1 MKSNDR
7 VTVICIAFNHEK
19 WIEKALVSVLLQ
31 DYPQKELII
40 VDNGSKDCTPT
51 IIGDWV
57 ANHSEKLPIKVS
69 YKSESEPYCQV
80 FNEVLDKVESPF
92 VIDLSGDDFL
102 YSNHLSHS
110 VYSLRQRQNAAF
122 VFCDAVIMDENG
134 NEKSYYKNEDYK
146 ELKERIFTDD
156 LYEILIRRS
165 CISAPTVV
173 FNVAVLKKVGGYD
186 ATLSYEDFDIQLR
199 LARSYPVVFSDHVGV
214 LKRKHAN
221 SLSASQYQRYRS
233 QMLPSTLRVCEKIR
247 KMNRDAR
254 ENEALSIRILYELKH
269 ALWSANFQVAKGFI
283 LLANE
288 MKIKGAE
295 FRLYKLWFF
304 LRLDISWLY
313 VRLT

>member
-19 WIEKALVSVLLQ
+19 WIKKALVSVLLQ
-31 DYPQKELII
+31 DHPQKELII

-51 IIGDWV
+51 IIRDWV
-57 ANHSEKLPIKVS
+57 AYHSDKLPIKVIF
-69 YKSESEPYCQV
+69 KSKSEPYCQV
-80 FNEVLDKVESPF
+80 FNEVLDNVESPF

-110 VYSLRQRQNAAF
+110 VYRLHQTQDAAF
-122 VFCDAVIMDENG
+122 VFCDAIILDENG
-134 NEKSYYKNEDYK
+134 NEKPYYKDVDYK

-165 CISAPTVV
+165 YISAPTVV
-173 FNVAVLKKVGGYD
+173 FNAAILKKVGGYD
-186 ATLSYEDFDIQLR
+186 MTLSYEDFDIQLR
-199 LARSYPVVFSDHVGV
+199 LARSYPIAFSDHVGV

-221 SLSASQYQRYRS
+221 SLSASQYQRYQS

-247 KMNRDAR
+247 EMNRDAR
-254 ENEALSIRILYELKH
+254 ENGALSIRILYELKH
-269 ALWSANFQVAKGFI
+269 ALWSGNFQVARGFVQ
-283 LLANE
+283 LANQ
-288 MKIKGAE
+288 MKIKGTV
-295 FRLYKLWFF
+295 FRLYKLWLF

-313 VRLT
+313 VKLT